1 MSHLFANAVNEKLNL
16 FTRPELNENYPLPMA
31 SQLPR

>member
-16 FTRPELNENYPLPMA
+16 FTRPELNENYPLP

>member
-1 MSHLFANAVNEKLNL
+1 MSYLFANAVNEKLNL
-16 FTRPELNENYPLPMA
+16 FTRPEIKEKKNPLP